1 MKNIKFE
8 VVTFTSGKCHCHFS
22 RQLVCN
28 DSVSISVES
37 VVSVLHYLYSGVP
50 HEVHVKYQF

>member
-1 MKNIKFE
+1 MKYIKFE

-37 VVSVLHYLYSGVP
+37 VVTVLHYLYSGVP